1 MNYKLIIYLGYK
13 IYYSIKKIFIKPPR
27 QKDRFIY

>member
-1 MNYKLIIYLGYK
+1 MNYKFIIYLFYK
-13 IYYSIKKIFIKPPR
+13 IFYIIKKIFIKPPR